1 MTGVA
6 DPGGAGPF
14 LAVGEALVSFGAPV
28 GVRLEDAQAVSVHV
42 AGAELN
48 FAVGL
53 VRLGV
58 PATFAGAVGE
68 DVWGRRV
75 RRALAAE
82 GVGTEALAGDPE
94 RPTGLLF
101 KEGVA
106 GPDLRVHYRRRD
118 SAGAAYAGGEVLKR
132 VARAAR
138 GLHMSGISLVV
149 GSGLRSACLDALARL
164 TPGAFCSFDLNVRRT
179 LAPPGAWRA
188 ALADVLARADV
199 VLATRQELEGVGVD
213 ASDVGRRLGARG
225 AALVLRSDGG
235 ETEIHGPEGVERVAP
250 PRPRGPVVDVV
261 GAGDAFAAA
270 VVARRLAGATWPGAV
285 LAGHLAGAYA
295 VGRLGDYEG
304 APYAAELD
312 MLVGGGGLSR

>member
-1 MTGVA
+1 MTAVA
-6 DPGGAGPF
+6 DAGGTGPF

-28 GVRLEDAQAVSVHV
+28 GVRLEDAPAVSVHV

-58 PATFAGAVGE
+58 PSTFAGAVGD

-82 GVGTEALAGDPE
+82 GVGVDALASDPG

-118 SAGAAYAGGEVLKR
+118 SAGAAYVGGEVLRR

-149 GSGLRSACLDALARL
+149 GSGLRAACLEALAAL
-164 TPGAFCSFDLNVRRT
+164 TPDAFCSFDLNVRRT
-179 LAPPGAWRA
+179 LAPAAAWRS
-188 ALADVLARADV
+188 ALAHVGERADL

-213 ASDVGRRLGARG
+213 AAGLGQRLGARG

-235 ETEIHGPEGVERVAP
+235 ETEIHGPEGIERVAP
-250 PRPRGPVVDVV
+250 PLPRGPVVDVV

-270 VVARRLAGATWPGAV
+270 VVALRLGGAPWARAV
-285 LAGHLAGAYA
+285 FAGHLAGACA

-304 APYAAELD
+304 APYKAELEV
-312 MLVGGGGLSR
+312 LFGGGGLSR